1 MCCIGSINLDV
12 AKMSKDRLLD
22 EEDHKSFHAKLQMNC
37 QVDVRDWH
45 RRNQNGGV
53 GHGNRNFLI
62 TQRQLPVIKTYK
74 EIRYSIHCNSCV
86 FKLIFM
92 PIIFTNDTIIIV

>member
-1 MCCIGSINLDV
+1 MTGVEEI
-12 AKMSKDRLLD
+12 KMAAL
-22 EEDHKSFHAKLQMNC
+22 AM
-37 QVDVRDWH
+37 
-45 RRNQNGGV
+45 GTAI
-53 GHGNRNFLI
+53 FLI